1 MKKVVNNKAVI
12 YARVGSQAQR
22 EGFNSIASQ
31 IQELRRFA
39 QSKGYKIVHEYTDV
53 GSAGSNNSKGFQDM
67 LKMIGDNHV
76 KAIFCTNIDRITR
89 DFQTMLSIDE
99 AIRKSGAVIITPNF
113 TYGDNPTSDFMWD
126 IQVMLSKAYRNMQ
139 SENTKRGIARA
150 KAKKAILL
158 ARVST
163 EKETYEPSK

>member
-1 MKKVVNNKAVI
+1 MKKLVNNKAVI
-12 YARVGSQAQR
+12 YARVGSQAQL

-39 QSKGYKIVHEYTDV
+39 QARGYKIVREYTDV
-53 GSAGSNNSKGFQDM
+53 GSAGSNSRKGFQGM
-67 LKMIGDNHV
+67 LKMISEDHI
-76 KAIFCTNIDRITR
+76 KAIFCTSIDRITR
-89 DFQTMLSIDE
+89 DFQTMLSVDE

-126 IQVMLSKAYRNMQ
+126 IQVVLSKAYRNMQ
-139 SENTKRGIARA
+139 SENTKRGIAQA
-150 KAKKAILL
+150 KARKAILL

-163 EKETYEPSK
+163 